1 MSFKQ
6 LIYLIVTIT
15 TLNTINIISTQIK
28 ISAEQPQQTQIKA
41 RDWFDRGV
49 IKANTKDYQGAISDL
64 TKAIEINPRYAQAY
78 YQRGLI
84 YAKYA
89 LGEILNPDGTL
100 PGCMRVNEYSISC
113 KVDITAN
120 WKKLNQQK
128 AIADFNR
135 AIEIIPQYAAAYHQR
150 GLIQE
155 NQPDKLNDFQ
165 TAIDIYHFNA
175 LTYLNQN
182 NYSEAAKLLEKVE
195 QLYVETK
202 KVTTPPSSKSEEID
216 DPIGS
221 SEYSPDMKKVP
232 HQLMNE
238 AQEALRKSDLQTAVK
253 KYKLAARI
261 FKERKDSKRYKKVQQ
276 IIREIES
283 HAQK

>member
-49 IKANTKDYQGAISDL
+49 IKANTKDYQGAISDF
-64 TKAIEINPRYAQAY
+64 TKAIEINPRHAQAY

-100 PGCMRVNEYSISC
+100 PGCVRVNEYSISC

-120 WKKLNQQK
+120 WKNLNQQQ

-165 TAIDIYHFNA
+165 TAIDIYHSNA
-175 LTYLNQN
+175 LSYLNQN
-182 NYSEAAKLLEKVE
+182 NYSEAAKLLEQVE
-195 QLYVETK
+195 QLYVDTK
-202 KVTTPPSSKSEEID
+202 KVTTPSSSKSEETE
-216 DPIGS
+216 DPLGS
-221 SEYSPDMKKVP
+221 SESSPDMQKSP

-238 AQEALRKSDLQTAVK
+238 AREALRKSDLQTAVR

-261 FKERKDSKRYKKVQQ
+261 FKERKDSKRYKEVQQ
-276 IIREIES
+276 IITGIEQR
-283 HAQK
+283 AKR